1 MINTKFNFTDVE
13 DFVRNL
19 LTGVCVVTSI
29 GNFPKSLKDSDKS
42 VMVISCVSPMKDL
55 TAYGKVQVLV
65 EIFCKEKAGGIK
77 DIAAMRALQ
86 NSFVSKINGYSTGT
100 SDFIITVDDNLSF
113 CDYDEQ
119 KGMHVTLNY
128 LIVLIKQ

>member
-1 MINTKFNFTDVE
+1 MINTKFNISDVE
-13 DFVRNL
+13 NFATNL
-19 LTGVCVVTSI
+19 LSGVCMKTFI
-29 GNFPKSLKDSDKS
+29 GNFPKSISDNDKS
-42 VMVISCVSPMKDL
+42 IMVISVVSPMRDFN
-55 TAYGKVQVLV
+55 AYGKVQVLV
-65 EIFCKEKAGGIK
+65 EIFCREKAGGIK